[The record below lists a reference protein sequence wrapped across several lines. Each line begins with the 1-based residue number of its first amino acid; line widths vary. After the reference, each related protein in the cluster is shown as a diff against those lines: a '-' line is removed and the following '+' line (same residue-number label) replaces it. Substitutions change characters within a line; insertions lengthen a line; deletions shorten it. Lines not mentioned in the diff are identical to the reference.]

1 MIELKSEINFNKHFK
16 IFNIISIVLII
27 LSVFLLLFKGLN
39 YGVDFKGGTLIEL
52 RVQDQTI
59 NVSTI
64 RQSFKNMNLGDVN
77 VKKFGNKTDFLITF
91 EKKDEKNINFINDIK
106 NKLVLDIGNS
116 FSFRRVENVGPKVSS
131 ELLKSGVI
139 AILMSLS
146 AMMIYIWLRFEW
158 QFSLGAIFALIHD
171 VIITLGFFSILNLEI
186 NLSIVAAVLTI
197 VGYSMNDTVVIFDRV
212 RENLKKYSS
221 KKINEITNLSIN
233 ETLSRTI
240 ITSLTTLLA
249 LVSIFIFGG
258 EILKGFSFA
267 MILGV
272 IFGTYSSIYIA
283 NPILEYLNVSHRTI
297 VKEEKNENFN

>member
-1 MIELKSEINFNKHFK
+1 
-16 IFNIISIVLII
+16 
-27 LSVFLLLFKGLN
+27 
-39 YGVDFKGGTLIEL
+39 
-52 RVQDQTI
+52 
-59 NVSTI
+59 
-64 RQSFKNMNLGDVN
+64 
-77 VKKFGNKTDFLITF
+77 
-91 EKKDEKNINFINDIK
+91 
-106 NKLVLDIGNS
+106 
-116 FSFRRVENVGPKVSS
+116 
-131 ELLKSGVI
+131 
-139 AILMSLS
+139 MSLS

-283 NPILEYLNVSHRTI
+283 NPILVYLNVSHRTI
-297 VKEEKNENFN
+297 VKEEENKNFN